1 MGLPRHYESDLLI
14 AYLHAYLLMLNTA
27 KELVYSSLR
36 TSSMREIP
44 RSYAHWP
51 IVLPSLNVSA
61 GTSLLWCTPSLLIIF
76 CTLMTPTFITSD
88 PTSPLNSR
96 LLYPIASSTFNLDA
110 QLTSQTLYVENQ
122 T

>member
-1 MGLPRHYESDLLI
+1 MGLSRHYESDLLI

-27 KELVYSSLR
+27 KQLVYSSLR
-36 TSSMREIP
+36 TSPSMREIP

-61 GTSLLWCTPSLLIIF
+61 GTSLLWCTPSLLIIL

-88 PTSPLNSR
+88 PTSLNSR
-96 LLYPIASSTFNLDA
+96 LLYPIASSMFNLDA